1 MKNKKLK
8 YCMVISIIFLIL
20 CCIIIS
26 NCKIYDMAN
35 MQEQIENITLSN
47 ETVSIE
53 INPTQDELLKELTL
67 QIPESENEA
76 VIYYNLTSDKGYYL
90 KTATDSISIYM
101 QGEVAHIVFENKL
114 NKDRNYKLE
123 LALQDTS
130 SSQIATQLVIS
141 YAGYKNLS
149 RGVQAVLMIICI
161 FVVLMVLLALSEN
174 TIYLKC
180 RNYIFAK
187 IYNLDS
193 PKWWEYLIVLL
204 FFVGLLMSNADGDSL
219 AFVHYEVNFWRSIFY
234 EGGIEN
240 FYDFSYKMEQ
250 YYKAN
255 AIGGAFA
262 AYYDFP
268 MFIIL
273 GIWGLPLYMVCETL
287 NIEETS
293 NMWTIV
299 YGKSVFIIAV
309 IAVAYCIYKICVNM
323 QIRKEY
329 AKWAVFLFVSSLL
342 VFVDTG
348 YIGQVDIIGI
358 TFILLGIYFYQK
370 KSRWKFVLFFMIA
383 SSFKQFP
390 VFIFILLLLLI
401 EKNIVKIVIQT
412 LFVVGFSKVIGLL
425 FPSDTMAITVKNEFS
440 EKSLETLLGVKVPL
454 YNDTVPIIILLFGG
468 MCVYCYLK
476 KVNNQKEL
484 EEFSIWLS
492 LLSMFILLISF
503 DSNPY
508 WYIQLAPYLAILM
521 MYNVKK
527 YNQLILF
534 ETVGIAC
541 VVLNQFGANYWCF
554 DPSNGE
560 GMLLSHILGIPNTYF
575 EMDRFCA
582 YTRLNSFSGVF
593 FGGFVVCIAAFL
605 WLCRPG
611 RNEQA
616 RDVCIRPYALLRV
629 LCNAGI
635 AYIPAFLYVLS
646 FVF

>member
-1 MKNKKLK
+1 M
-8 YCMVISIIFLIL
+8 
-20 CCIIIS
+20 
-26 NCKIYDMAN
+26 
-35 MQEQIENITLSN
+35 
-47 ETVSIE
+47 
-53 INPTQDELLKELTL
+53 
-67 QIPESENEA
+67 
-76 VIYYNLTSDKGYYL
+76 IYYNFTSDKGYYL

-309 IAVAYCIYKICVNM
+309 VAVAYC
-323 QIRKEY
+323 
-329 AKWAVFLFVSSLL
+329 
-342 VFVDTG
+342 
-348 YIGQVDIIGI
+348 
-358 TFILLGIYFYQK
+358 
-370 KSRWKFVLFFMIA
+370 
-383 SSFKQFP
+383 
-390 VFIFILLLLLI
+390 
-401 EKNIVKIVIQT
+401 
-412 LFVVGFSKVIGLL
+412 
-425 FPSDTMAITVKNEFS
+425 
-440 EKSLETLLGVKVPL
+440 
-454 YNDTVPIIILLFGG
+454 
-468 MCVYCYLK
+468 
-476 KVNNQKEL
+476 
-484 EEFSIWLS
+484 LS
-492 LLSMFILLISF
+492 L
-503 DSNPY
+503 
-508 WYIQLAPYLAILM
+508 IQI
-521 MYNVKK
+521 
-527 YNQLILF
+527 
-534 ETVGIAC
+534 
-541 VVLNQFGANYWCF
+541 
-554 DPSNGE
+554 
-560 GMLLSHILGIPNTYF
+560 
-575 EMDRFCA
+575 
-582 YTRLNSFSGVF
+582 
-593 FGGFVVCIAAFL
+593 
-605 WLCRPG
+605 
-611 RNEQA
+611 
-616 RDVCIRPYALLRV
+616 
-629 LCNAGI
+629 
-635 AYIPAFLYVLS
+635 
-646 FVF
+646 